1 MKKVNI
7 LGILIAVAII
17 VVAIIALGWYL
28 VKSEP
33 VLIQG
38 TVECTSYKA
47 SAKIA
52 GRIESRKV
60 EQGQHVEKG
69 QLLYVL

>member
-38 TVECTSYKA
+38 TVECTS
-47 SAKIA
+47 IA
-52 GRIESRKV
+52 
-60 EQGQHVEKG
+60 
-69 QLLYVL
+69 